1 MSAADKIKEGLQ
13 GVARKARSKKGKQ
26 VSRELEKRLDALI
39 AEENEE
45 VIEELTDVFA
55 DEAEADSGGDKE
67 YKGSIAGTRL
77 FRDAPESD
85 PVKAYLREM
94 GAISL
99 LSPAE
104 EVDIAKRI
112 EAGEK
117 QIQNAALTLPF
128 AIPVLTRIGERL
140 RAGTLNLADVVKGCE
155 ECSPELLEDKKG
167 RFLWQICEAQRLEK
181 ERFALRQDLERSDMD
196 EANAVRTMVRIE
208 RNGFAISRLFED
220 DRFFTKHIRKIRK
233 AAEKALKVFEN
244 ALEGQAGGASENE
257 LLRKLEKK
265 FGIEYETLKQT
276 LTRIAGY
283 EQNVRDAKNDLIQGN
298 LRLVV
303 SVAKKYSN
311 RGLHLLD
318 LIQEGNIGLMKA
330 VEKFEYRRGYKFST
344 YATWWIRQ
352 AINRAIADQGRT
364 IRIPVHMIDTINRMT
379 KEKKEFKRRHG
390 REPSPDELAEMLGVD
405 VDKIKGIM
413 KIAKEPISL
422 DTPVGS
428 GEDSFLGDFLED
440 EDTPSPQDVTIK
452 RSLRQSL
459 NRVLASLNEREE
471 RVLRMRFGLDT
482 ETDFTL
488 EEIGRSFAVTRE
500 RIRQIEAK
508 AIKKLKHPN
517 RKNQLISFIQD

>member
-1 MSAADKIKEGLQ
+1 M
-13 GVARKARSKKGKQ
+13 ARKKRSHKGAARSK
-26 VSRELEKRLDALI
+26 ELDQRLDALV
-39 AEENEE
+39 AEEDEE
-45 VIEELTDVFA
+45 SLEELTDVFA
-55 DEAEADSGGDKE
+55 DEDDDEGAAAGGKK
-67 YKGSIAGTRL
+67 YKGSIAGARL

-112 EAGEK
+112 EAGEQ
-117 QIQNAALTLPF
+117 QIQNAALTLPC
-128 AIPVLTRIGERL
+128 AIPILTRIGERL
-140 RAGTLNLADVVKGCE
+140 QAGALNLADVIKGCE
-155 ECSPELLEDKKG
+155 SCTPDLLEDMKG
-167 RFLWQICEAQRLEK
+167 RFLWQIVEAQRLDR
-181 ERFALRQDLERSDMD
+181 ERTALRRDLEQAGMD
-196 EANAVRTMVRIE
+196 ETNAARTMVRIE

-220 DRFFTKHIRKIRK
+220 HRFFTKHVRKIRN
-233 AAEKALKVFEN
+233 AAEKILTIFEN
-244 ALEGQAGGASENE
+244 ARSQANADE
-257 LLRKLEKK
+257 LLPKLEQK
-265 FGIEYETLKQT
+265 FGVEYETLKQT

-364 IRIPVHMIDTINRMT
+364 IRIPVHMIDTINRMI

-390 REPSPDELAEMLGVD
+390 RDPRPEELADMLGVD
-405 VDKIKGIM
+405 VEKIKGVM

-428 GEDSFLGDFLED
+428 GEDSFLGDFIED
-440 EDTPSPQDVTIK
+440 ENTPSPQEVTIQ

-459 NRVLASLNEREE
+459 DRVLASLNEREE
-471 RVLRMRFGLDT
+471 RVLRMRFGLDS

-517 RKNQLISFIQD
+517 RKNQLIGFIKD

>member
-1 MSAADKIKEGLQ
+1 M
-13 GVARKARSKKGKQ
+13 ARKRGSKKGAAR
-26 VSRELEKRLDALI
+26 SRDLDRRLDALI
-39 AEENEE
+39 AEEDEE
-45 VIEELTDVFA
+45 VLEELTDVFA
-55 DEAEADSGGDKE
+55 DEEETAGTTGKK
-67 YKGSIAGTRL
+67 YKGSIAGARL
-77 FRDAPESD
+77 FRDSPESD

-104 EVDIAKRI
+104 EVEIAKRI
-112 EAGEK
+112 EAGEQ
-117 QIQNAALTLPF
+117 QIQNAALTLPC

-140 RAGTLNLADVVKGCE
+140 QAGTLTLADVIKGCE
-155 ECSPELLEDKKG
+155 SCSPELLDDMKG
-167 RFLWQICEAQRLEK
+167 RFLWQIVEAQRLDR
-181 ERFALRQDLERSDMD
+181 ERTALRRDLDRQGMD

-220 DRFFTKHIRKIRK
+220 QRFFTKHIRKIRK
-233 AAEKALKVFEN
+233 AAEKTLKVFEN
-244 ALEGQAGGASENE
+244 AGSQPNAEELVRRLEE
-257 LLRKLEKK
+257 K
-265 FGIEYETLKQT
+265 FGIEHDTLKQT
-276 LTRIAGY
+276 LVRIAGY

-364 IRIPVHMIDTINRMT
+364 IRIPVHMIDTINRMI

-390 REPSPDELAEMLGVD
+390 RDPRPEELADMLGVD
-405 VDKIKGIM
+405 VEKIKGVM

-428 GEDSFLGDFLED
+428 GEDSFLGDFIED
-440 EDTPSPQDVTIK
+440 EDTPSPQDVTIQ

-459 NRVLASLNEREE
+459 DRVLASLNEREE
-471 RVLRMRFGLDT
+471 RVLRMRFGLDS

-517 RKNQLISFIQD
+517 RKNQLISFIKD

>member
-1 MSAADKIKEGLQ
+1 M
-13 GVARKARSKKGKQ
+13 
-26 VSRELEKRLDALI
+26 
-39 AEENEE
+39 
-45 VIEELTDVFA
+45 
-55 DEAEADSGGDKE
+55 
-67 YKGSIAGTRL
+67 
-77 FRDAPESD
+77 
-85 PVKAYLREM
+85 
-94 GAISL
+94 
-99 LSPAE
+99 
-104 EVDIAKRI
+104 
-112 EAGEK
+112 
-117 QIQNAALTLPF
+117 
-128 AIPVLTRIGERL
+128 
-140 RAGTLNLADVVKGCE
+140 
-155 ECSPELLEDKKG
+155 
-167 RFLWQICEAQRLEK
+167 
-181 ERFALRQDLERSDMD
+181 
-196 EANAVRTMVRIE
+196 
-208 RNGFAISRLFED
+208 
-220 DRFFTKHIRKIRK
+220 
-233 AAEKALKVFEN
+233 
-244 ALEGQAGGASENE
+244 
-257 LLRKLEKK
+257 
-265 FGIEYETLKQT
+265 
-276 LTRIAGY
+276 TRIAGY

-364 IRIPVHMIDTINRMT
+364 IRIPVHMIDTINRMI

-390 REPSPDELAEMLGVD
+390 RDPRPEELADMLGVD
-405 VDKIKGIM
+405 VEKIKGVM

-428 GEDSFLGDFLED
+428 GEDSFLGDFIED
-440 EDTPSPQDVTIK
+440 ENTPSPQEVTIQ

-459 NRVLASLNEREE
+459 DRVLASLNEREE
-471 RVLRMRFGLDT
+471 RVLRMRFGLDS

-517 RKNQLISFIQD
+517 RKNQLIGFIKD